1 MYTSWLNWNHEKYED
16 GSFCEPSIHYKRAG
30 WKYDNEDHGEDDVA
44 DDEDY
49 DDHENGRFFVAV
61 IINPQNKAEY
71 HIW

>member
-44 DDEDY
+44 DDED
-49 DDHENGRFFVAV
+49 
-61 IINPQNKAEY
+61 
-71 HIW
+71 